1 MSYSIKPF
9 LKNYIDKKGLS
20 KVEILV
26 VYKRMKV
33 YAPSKIKISSNQF
46 ESGKVINHKHKVRLN
61 AILQKQITDIET
73 KVLDA
78 LREGQPTKEQLSTL
92 VKEEKIKKSAL
103 TVVDFISDLRIKLKA
118 KVSNGRLKHYD
129 VMSNKLEAYHPNLK
143 FKDISGQWLNEFEAH
158 LRSKGIEVNTLNSNM
173 SILRAILN
181 RAADTELIDI
191 KQFAKYR
198 VPKYEQKLVEYLTE
212 EEIAEFS
219 KIVDTIKRESYK
231 LAGNYFLLSCYT
243 GYRIGDAKR
252 FNFSQMV
259 QNDMVV
265 LQAKKNKKIVS
276 MPLHSRLKT
285 VIEFVKDNP
294 LALSEEK
301 TREYVKEIC
310 KLAGIKKH
318 VKFHTSR
325 HSFAMLLMKNG
336 FSIDET
342 AHLLGDSIAV
352 ARIYAKIHNESLNK
366 KVLERL
372 G

>member
-9 LKNYIDKKGLS
+9 LKNYTDKNGLS

-33 YAPSKIKISSNQF
+33 YAPTKVKILPNQF
-46 ESGKVINHKHKVRLN
+46 EVGKVVNHKLKVQLN
-61 AILQKQITDIET
+61 ALLQKQSTDIESRL
-73 KVLDA
+73 LDA
-78 LREGQPTKEQLSTL
+78 FRDGDLNKDTLSLL

-103 TVVDFISDLRIKLKA
+103 TIVDFITELGIQLKGNISD
-118 KVSNGRLKHYD
+118 GRLKHYD
-129 VMSNKLEAYHPNLK
+129 VMSNKLDAYRPGLK
-143 FKDISGQWLNEFEAH
+143 FKDISLQWLNEFETY
-158 LRSKGIEVNTLNSNM
+158 LRSKGIDINTLNSNM

-181 RAADTELIDI
+181 RAEVAELID
-191 KQFAKYR
+191 KNQFVKYK

-212 EEIAEFS
+212 EEISAFS
-219 KIVDTIKRESYK
+219 KIVDTIKIDSYK
-231 LAGNYFLLSCYT
+231 RAGNYFLLSCFT
-243 GYRIGDAKR
+243 GYRIGDAKK
-252 FNFSQMV
+252 FDHSKSV

-265 LQAKKNKKIVS
+265 LQAAKNKKVVS
-276 MPLHSRLKT
+276 IPVHSRLK
-285 VIEFVKDNP
+285 VVLDFVKETP
-294 LALSEEK
+294 LNLSEGK

-336 FSIDET
+336 FTIDEV
-342 AHLLGDSIAV
+342 AHLLGDTIAV
-352 ARIYAKIHNESLNK
+352 AKIYAKIHDENLNK